1 MSEYKVSLHD
11 LDNYWDCGRV
21 LLYLR
26 KIGERYEKQKK
37 AQKGQ
42 REVKAM
48 SESELLKSEF
58 GQG

>member
-1 MSEYKVSLHD
+1 MSEYHVSLQD

-37 AQKGQ
+37 HRKG
-42 REVKAM
+42 EKTAKAM
-48 SESELLKSEF
+48 TEGELVKSDF
-58 GQG
+58 MRG